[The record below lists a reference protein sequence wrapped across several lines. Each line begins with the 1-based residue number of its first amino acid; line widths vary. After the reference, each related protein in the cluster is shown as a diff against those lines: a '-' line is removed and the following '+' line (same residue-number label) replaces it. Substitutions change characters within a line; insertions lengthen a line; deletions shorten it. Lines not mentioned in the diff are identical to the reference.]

1 MIQAIEASL
10 ASIDSKKF
18 LIENKTVNI
27 SQRLKFVFLDEQ
39 MDWFAE
45 SNSVPKR
52 EPFNLSALKI
62 DDQPG
67 TSILFSW
74 RFTLRLIID
83 SSFRVLSCLTGKS
96 SLELAKNFEKIENKI
111 LVQKN

>member
-52 EPFNLSALKI
+52 EPA
-62 DDQPG
+62 
-67 TSILFSW
+67 
-74 RFTLRLIID
+74 
-83 SSFRVLSCLTGKS
+83 V
-96 SLELAKNFEKIENKI
+96 
-111 LVQKN
+111 

>member
-62 DDQPG
+62 DDQIFEQIFAG
-67 TSILFSW
+67 A
-74 RFTLRLIID
+74 REKLRKD
-83 SSFRVLSCLTGKS
+83 R
-96 SLELAKNFEKIENKI
+96 E
-111 LVQKN
+111 